1 MKKFV
6 FTLERMLAYQEQNLE
21 KEKGIL
27 ARITAERDKLEK
39 YTEMLAQVKERMEG
53 LGK

>member
-27 ARITAERDKLEK
+27 ARIMAVTLCWRESESGWKRSR
-39 YTEMLAQVKERMEG
+39 QS
-53 LGK
+53 

>member
-21 KEKGIL
+21 KEKAFWAGLRLNGIGW
-27 ARITAERDKLEK
+27 RKTNGIRS
-39 YTEMLAQVKERMEG
+39 
-53 LGK
+53 

>member
-27 ARITAERDKLEK
+27 ARITAERDKLRSAVIDATRACIRK
-39 YTEMLAQVKERMEG
+39 SKGVD
-53 LGK
+53 